1 MTERVLSVGLKDF
14 VTATKDAG
22 PSVTGAQVVQRA
34 ARLSSVENIL
44 SHLTLS
50 HLSDVQRAIKAL
62 LSSAVTSPPTIPFLL
77 ALAVHSPGVRR
88 ALTSDLATLT
98 PPLLPALPELY
109 HRLGSIHSIVD

>member
-77 ALAVHSPGVRR
+77 ALAVHRS
-88 ALTSDLATLT
+88 AATT
-98 PPLLPALPELY
+98 
-109 HRLGSIHSIVD
+109 GSSSK